1 MTPARKK
8 WLLTGGMGAV
18 LFCGGLC
25 GVVESGFLKYSGVP
39 VWQWVVA
46 GTLALVVLMLG
57 MVLLQKA
64 AKLED
69 GAKNK

>member
-1 MTPARKK
+1 MTPIRKK
-8 WLLTGGMGAV
+8 WLLSGGAGAL

-25 GVVESGFLKYSGVP
+25 GVVESGFLKHSGAP
-39 VWQWVVA
+39 ILQWVAA

-57 MVLLQKA
+57 MVFLQKA

-69 GAKNK
+69 EARKK